1 MSIIVLIIS
10 VVLVGFVLLVVM
22 FSFDNFSGLI
32 LRVKYSVI
40 YVFFEVFLVFGIFGL
55 IMGIISLLNVGFKI
69 VLSILMF
76 IG

>member
-40 YVFFEVFLVFGIFGL
+40 HVFFEVFLVFGIFGL
-55 IMGIISLLNVGFKI
+55 ITGIISSLNVGFKI